1 MKAFRLQALRTIND
15 LQSLRAF
22 PAFPTLAALTALF
35 ALGFACVPASADTR
49 RREEQKAQE
58 EMDKAKQELS
68 LYRKQLEDV
77 RVKRWQ
83 DKRNAVAAQEAF
95 SDAWSE
101 IKADIDR
108 LGQMKDQ
115 KEETLLRLQNQE
127 SEKRR
132 EVEEQENRLKQFG
145 IQVRDK
151 LSELGLEWERGFP
164 YRSTEKLGEL
174 SVAKQALEHE
184 DAAGSAALDRLFT
197 MSYGDFVDG
206 ETRGI
211 TRDKLAVK
219 GVAAAAAAPAT
230 DDASKAP
237 LDMQAQAR
245 IAAGYTL
252 RLGQAYQVF
261 VSTESGD
268 VAVLGK
274 TGRLDGKTW
283 EWIEDMPDEVRI
295 AMRKAV
301 TSLASGN
308 GNMALLP
315 VDVLLTKATGEGF
328 TTKAHGTFWKMIEKE
343 FDGGGWVMWPIMG
356 LAAAGVCIV
365 LYKVTVFLRRDQ
377 AARKL
382 AARVQALAEA
392 GRTQEAAKLCRGQPG
407 SVGRVLLAVLDQAD
421 ASREDAESRAHEV
434 MLHESPVLEKFI
446 TTMNILAAA
455 SPLVGLLGT
464 VTGMVRLFDV
474 ITVHG
479 TGNPKLMAGGI
490 SEALIATKWG
500 LGVAIPM
507 LLSYNLLDNWCGR
520 ITANMEKY
528 AARLINTL
536 FPSAKRVERVEEHV

>member
-1 MKAFRLQALRTIND
+1 MKPLHAGRTLILGLALI
-15 LQSLRAF
+15 
-22 PAFPTLAALTALF
+22 
-35 ALGFACVPASADTR
+35 ASGYVESRGAPR
-49 RREEQKAQE
+49 RREEQKVQDDL
-58 EMDKAKQELS
+58 DKARQELE

-95 SDAWSE
+95 SDAWNE

-115 KEETLLRLQNQE
+115 KEESLLRLQNQE

-132 EVEEQENRLKQFG
+132 EVEEQEGRLKQFG
-145 IQVRDK
+145 LQVRDK
-151 LSELGLEWERGFP
+151 LGELGSEWANGFP
-164 YRSTEKLGEL
+164 YRSAEKIGKL
-174 SVAKQALEHE
+174 SAAKKAMERE
-184 DAAGSAALDRLFT
+184 DPAGARALDRLFGLA
-197 MSYGDFVDG
+197 YEDFLDG

-219 GVAAAAAAPAT
+219 GLAAAAAAKPGEEVA
-230 DDASKAP
+230 KAP
-237 LDMQAQAR
+237 LDMASQAK
-245 IAAGYTL
+245 IAAGYTV
-252 RLGQAYQVF
+252 RMGQAYQAF

-268 VAVLGK
+268 VAILGK

-283 EWIEDMPDEVRI
+283 EWIEDLPGNVR
-295 AMRKAV
+295 AGLRQAV
-301 TSLASGN
+301 MGLVSSDAPGVD
-308 GNMALLP
+308 MVLLP
-315 VDVLLTKATGEGF
+315 MDVLLTKATGEGF
-328 TTKAHGTFWKMIEKE
+328 TTQARGTFWKAVEKE
-343 FDGGGWVMWPIMG
+343 FDGGGWVMFPI
-356 LAAAGVCIV
+356 LALALAGILIV
-365 LYKVTVFLRRDQ
+365 LYKVIVFLRRDQ
-377 AARKL
+377 SSRRL

-392 GRTQEAAKLCRGQPG
+392 ERIPEAIALCKKHPG
-407 SVGRVLLAVLDQAD
+407 SVGRVLLSILENAD
-421 ASREDAESRAHEV
+421 GSREDAESRAHEV
-434 MLHESPVLEKFI
+434 MLHESPALEKLI

-507 LLSYNLLDNWCGR
+507 LIAYNLLDLWATR
-520 ITANMEKY
+520 IIGNMEKY
-528 AARLINTL
+528 AARLVNTL
-536 FPSAKRVERVEEHV
+536 FPVAKRVPEHV